1 MRLVP
6 ALSLLALALFPGAQ
20 AAALP
25 DLVRT
30 LPNKVTI
37 VVREVHSRPIVSIQA
52 WVRAG
57 TRDEA
62 TKDRGLAMTTAQC
75 IMDATTKRDPG
86 AMQKEIYAL
95 AGTYEGDAG
104 YDYGFFRRELNLGA
118 SAALAR
124 GIVAEGV

>member
-37 VVREVHSRPIVSIQA
+37 VVRDGRTLSKTLVRLTSTFDQTVS
-52 WVRAG
+52 
-57 TRDEA
+57 
-62 TKDRGLAMTTAQC
+62 
-75 IMDATTKRDPG
+75 
-86 AMQKEIYAL
+86 
-95 AGTYEGDAG
+95 
-104 YDYGFFRRELNLGA
+104 
-118 SAALAR
+118 S
-124 GIVAEGV
+124 